1 MPFNVYMSIKQFPIQ
16 LKDNTNVIFIICVI
30 STLHILKC
38 LMFRMILTNL
48 HYFTSS
54 VKDIFLRITVA
65 NSTALIY
72 ISVVVGWIYFVA
84 WSVSFYPQV
93 WINYKRQSVVGL
105 NFDFLALNIVGF
117 AMYGIFNMGLFWN
130 EYIQNEYFERY
141 PRGLN
146 PVLVNDVVFAIHA
159 MFATAITIFQCYIY
173 EVNLSKRIIIFHF
186 VNIYYDY
193 SAQNNECQT
202 LLVPS
207 LAYSEY
213 LLLFLL
219 FWAEPMSFTG
229 WTFCITAV
237 ISSCPSH

>member
-1 MPFNVYMSIKQFPIQ
+1 MWICYPVLSTY
-16 LKDNTNVIFIICVI
+16 IITYVRC
-30 STLHILKC
+30 
-38 LMFRMILTNL
+38 FDWL
-48 HYFTSS
+48 HYFNSS
-54 VKDIFLRITVA
+54 VTDIFLRITVA
-65 NSTALIY
+65 NSNALIY

-130 EYIQNEYFERY
+130 EYIQDEYFNRY

-146 PVLVNDVVFAIHA
+146 PVLVNDVVFALHA

-173 EVNLSKRIIIFHF
+173 EVNQPNRNIPFQL
-186 VNIYYDY
+186 VNILLVLYYAY
-193 SAQNNECQT
+193 NSAQNNEFRT
-202 LLVPS
+202 LLALS
-207 LAYSEY
+207 LAYSAFW
-213 LLLFLL
+213 LLFLL
-219 FWAEPMSFTG
+219 FSVEPMSFTG

-237 ISSCPSH
+237 T